1 MYVHVGS
8 ATCIPFPQRLRYIHK
23 TVSTLTVEFT
33 LSPGLLLA
41 VQYTCFPLS
50 DLTALIDSVDIVL
63 TRPSYKFVCTFV
75 WFVMSTVDMYHVILA
90 GGLQYDVT
98 QVIIICCPEV
108 IVISVGVIF
117 TNVTGA
123 TVI

>member
-1 MYVHVGS
+1 M
-8 ATCIPFPQRLRYIHK
+8 
-23 TVSTLTVEFT
+23 EFT
-33 LSPGLLLA
+33 LSPGLLPA

-63 TRPSYKFVCTFV
+63 TRPSYKSVCPFV

-90 GGLQYDVT
+90 GGIQYDVT
-98 QVIIICCPEV
+98 QVIIICCPAVLV
-108 IVISVGVIF
+108 IGVGVIF